1 MARVSADERRQDL
14 VAAAIRVLARD
25 GVAKAS
31 TRAIVAEAAM
41 PLGFFHYCFRSKQEL
56 FMQVIG
62 TINERNRRAA
72 IDAVRPHR
80 SLPDTLRES
89 LRAYWRL
96 VEENPGEHQITYEL
110 TQYAL
115 RDPELAEVARKQY
128 EGYLEAAIDFLEV
141 AAAAARMEW
150 TVPLRVLARSLR
162 NMLDGVTLAWIVDRD
177 NGEATAVLDHF
188 AVQLAASARR
198 TTD

>member
-1 MARVSADERRQDL
+1 MSADERRQDL

-80 SLPDTLRES
+80 SLPDTFG
-89 LRAYWRL
+89 RACGRTGDWSR
-96 VEENPGEHQITYEL
+96 
-110 TQYAL
+110 
-115 RDPELAEVARKQY
+115 R
-128 EGYLEAAIDFLEV
+128 
-141 AAAAARMEW
+141 
-150 TVPLRVLARSLR
+150 
-162 NMLDGVTLAWIVDRD
+162 TLASTR
-177 NGEATAVLDHF
+177 
-188 AVQLAASARR
+188 SR
-198 TTD
+198 TS

>member
-1 MARVSADERRQDL
+1 M
-14 VAAAIRVLARD
+14 
-25 GVAKAS
+25 
-31 TRAIVAEAAM
+31 
-41 PLGFFHYCFRSKQEL
+41 
-56 FMQVIG
+56 
-62 TINERNRRAA
+62 
-72 IDAVRPHR
+72 
-80 SLPDTLRES
+80 
-89 LRAYWRL
+89 
-96 VEENPGEHQITYEL
+96 
-110 TQYAL
+110 

-177 NGEATAVLDHF
+177 NGGEATAVLDHF